1 MRFIGLTEGLKVT
14 KEKLPAVISVISVV
28 LLCLLS
34 FVGISALL
42 EADAAAAMDR
52 HEQEITDLIES
63 SSQITDD
70 LENAIESSKAESS
83 ETSALSE
90 ATTSSSF
97 ASSTESTEVTTTSG
111 TTEPTTTTTTAATTT
126 AATTTSA
133 TTRGTTE
140 TTVGEKTHN
149 AIVYATKTVNLRTG
163 PGTQYESLRLL
174 HRGDQIDVIGVTTNG
189 WYKTIKGNYVI
200 ASCTQ
205 SKKINTPTPTPK
217 PATATPKP
225 TKTPTKKPT
234 KAPTPTNKPA
244 PDKDKMTLVGD
255 YTITFY
261 IPFQGTKTASGTTC
275 TMGRTIAASKNDFP
289 FGTVLY
295 IENDPLGG
303 DGYYTVEDRGVSSG
317 KIDIFV
323 NSMKDVPSYGRTTRK
338 VYIVNK

>member
-1 MRFIGLTEGLKVT
+1 MT

-34 FVGISALL
+34 FIGISALL
-42 EADAAAAMDR
+42 EADAAAAMDK

-63 SSQITDD
+63 SSQITDN
-70 LENAIESSKAESS
+70 LATSI
-83 ETSALSE
+83 ETSQD
-90 ATTSSSF
+90 ATTTT
-97 ASSTESTEVTTTSG
+97 AITTAITTTSA
-111 TTEPTTTTTTAATTT
+111 TTESSGATTTTAATSASTTTSSTEATTTT
-126 AATTTSA
+126 AATQ
-133 TTRGTTE
+133 GTTE
-140 TTVGEKTHN
+140 TTVGEKTYN
-149 AIVYATKTVNLRTG
+149 AIVYATKTVNLRKG
-163 PGTQYESLRLL
+163 PGTQYESIRLL

-217 PATATPKP
+217 PATPTPKAKP

-234 KAPTPTNKPA
+234 KAPTPTNRPA
-244 PDKDKMTLVGD
+244 PDKDKMTLVGE
-255 YTITFY
+255 YKITFY

-275 TMGRTIAASKNDFP
+275 TMGRTIAANKNDFP

-317 KIDIFV
+317 KLDIFV
-323 NSMKDVPSYGRTTRK
+323 NTMNDVPSYGRTTRK

>member
-1 MRFIGLTEGLKVT
+1 MRFIGLTEGLRMT

-34 FVGISALL
+34 FIGISALL
-42 EADAAAAMDR
+42 EADAAAAMDK

-63 SSQITDD
+63 SSQITDN
-70 LENAIESSKAESS
+70 LATSI
-83 ETSALSE
+83 ETSQD
-90 ATTSSSF
+90 ATTTT
-97 ASSTESTEVTTTSG
+97 AITTAITTTSA
-111 TTEPTTTTTTAATTT
+111 TTESSGATTTTAATSASTTTSSTEATTTT
-126 AATTTSA
+126 AATQ
-133 TTRGTTE
+133 GTTE
-140 TTVGEKTHN
+140 TTVGEKTYN
-149 AIVYATKTVNLRTG
+149 AIVYATKTVNLRKG
-163 PGTQYESLRLL
+163 PGTQYESIRLL

-217 PATATPKP
+217 PATPTPKAKP

-234 KAPTPTNKPA
+234 KAPTPTNRPA
-244 PDKDKMTLVGD
+244 PDKDKMTLVGE
-255 YTITFY
+255 YKITFY

-275 TMGRTIAASKNDFP
+275 TMGRTIAANKNDFP

-323 NSMKDVPSYGRTTRK
+323 NTMNDVPSYGRTTRK

>member
-1 MRFIGLTEGLKVT
+1 MRFIGLTEGLRMT

-34 FVGISALL
+34 FIGISALL
-42 EADAAAAMDR
+42 EADAAAAMDK

-63 SSQITDD
+63 SSQITDN
-70 LENAIESSKAESS
+70 LATSI
-83 ETSALSE
+83 ETSQD
-90 ATTSSSF
+90 ATTTT
-97 ASSTESTEVTTTSG
+97 AITTAITTTSA
-111 TTEPTTTTTTAATTT
+111 TTESSGATTTTAATSASTTTSSTEATTTT
-126 AATTTSA
+126 AATQ
-133 TTRGTTE
+133 GTTE
-140 TTVGEKTHN
+140 TTVGEKTYN
-149 AIVYATKTVNLRTG
+149 AIVYATKTVNLRKG
-163 PGTQYESLRLL
+163 PGTQYESIRLL

-217 PATATPKP
+217 PATPTPKAKP

-234 KAPTPTNKPA
+234 KAPTPTNRPA
-244 PDKDKMTLVGD
+244 PDKDKMTLVGE
-255 YTITFY
+255 YKITFY

-275 TMGRTIAASKNDFP
+275 TMGRTIAANKNDFP

-317 KIDIFV
+317 KLDIFV
-323 NSMKDVPSYGRTTRK
+323 NTMNDVPSYGRTTRK